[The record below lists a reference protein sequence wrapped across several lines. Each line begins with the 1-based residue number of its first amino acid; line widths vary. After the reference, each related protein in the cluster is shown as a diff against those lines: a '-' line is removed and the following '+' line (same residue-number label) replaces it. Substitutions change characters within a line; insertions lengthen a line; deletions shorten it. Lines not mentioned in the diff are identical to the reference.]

1 MSPATRPDNSGD
13 DARRRRMHA
22 LAGVTVHGS
31 DGKTVGRVRD
41 VYLHDATGELA
52 AITVMPRQLSARGV
66 LLPASAIAALPKGPE
81 DLKGLED
88 LEGPEDP
95 GAPQAEAQT
104 GPAQAGD
111 HALQLL
117 VDTAT
122 AKAGVRPPLTLHMT
136 PEGLQEA
143 AAALHLEE
151 GSAHV

>member
-1 MSPATRPDNSGD
+1 MSPGTRPDSSGD
-13 DARRRRMHA
+13 DARRRRLHA

-52 AITVMPRQLSARGV
+52 AITVTPRQLSARSV
-66 LLPASAIAALPKGPE
+66 LLPASAIAALPK
-81 DLKGLED
+81 DT
-88 LEGPEDP
+88 EDP
-95 GAPQAEAQT
+95 GAPQAEAQA
-104 GPAQAGD
+104 GEAQTGD
-111 HALQLL
+111 HALHLL

-122 AKAGVRPPLTLHMT
+122 AKAGARPPLTLHTT
-136 PEGLQEA
+136 PEGLREA

>member
-66 LLPASAIAALPKGPE
+66 LLPAS
-81 DLKGLED
+81 
-88 LEGPEDP
+88 
-95 GAPQAEAQT
+95 
-104 GPAQAGD
+104 
-111 HALQLL
+111 
-117 VDTAT
+117 
-122 AKAGVRPPLTLHMT
+122 
-136 PEGLQEA
+136 
-143 AAALHLEE
+143 
-151 GSAHV
+151 

>member
-1 MSPATRPDNSGD
+1 MSPATRPDSSGD
-13 DARRRRMHA
+13 DARRRRLHA
-22 LAGVTVHGS
+22 LAGATVHGR
-31 DGKTVGRVRD
+31 DGRTVGRVRD

-66 LLPASAIAALPKGPE
+66 LLPASAIAALPE
-81 DLKGLED
+81 V
-88 LEGPEDP
+88 PEDP
-95 GAPQAEAQT
+95 GAPSAAEDEASEQ
-104 GPAQAGD
+104 GRD
-111 HALQLL
+111 HALHLL

-122 AKAGVRPPLTLHMT
+122 ARAGVRPPQTLHVT